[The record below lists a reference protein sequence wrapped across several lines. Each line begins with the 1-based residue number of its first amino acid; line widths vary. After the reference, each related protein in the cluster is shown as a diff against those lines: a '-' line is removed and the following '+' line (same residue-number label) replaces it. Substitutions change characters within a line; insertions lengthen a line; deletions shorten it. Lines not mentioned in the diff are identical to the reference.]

1 MATTDKTKIRFN
13 SETLSQISE
22 EFIAT
27 RKDLSEVEVV
37 VDKVNDIDPLIIIR
51 AVNSSTTPDVA
62 TLCDIAEKLFDGSTI
77 EFYHGENRIKG
88 FVYAKGNGNRLTL
101 LFKDES
107 YLLDKLLDVTY
118 AILLKKS
125 TPQ

>member
-13 SETLSQISE
+13 NETLSQISE

-51 AVNSSTTPDVA
+51 AVNSSTTPDVT

>member
-1 MATTDKTKIRFN
+1 MAADKTKIRFN
-13 SETLSQISE
+13 SETLSKISE

-37 VDKVNDIDPLIIIR
+37 VDKVNDLDPLIIIR

-88 FVYAKGNGNRLTL
+88 FVYARGNSNKLAL
-101 LFKDES
+101 LFKEDS

>member
-13 SETLSQISE
+13 NETLSQISE

-88 FVYAKGNGNRLTL
+88 FVYARGNSNKLTL

>member
-1 MATTDKTKIRFN
+1 MAADKTKIRFN

-37 VDKVNDIDPLIIIR
+37 VDKINDIDPLITIR

-88 FVYAKGNGNRLTL
+88 FVYAKGNGNRLSL

>member
-1 MATTDKTKIRFN
+1 MAADKTKIRFN

-51 AVNSSTTPDVA
+51 AVNSSTTPDVT

-88 FVYAKGNGNRLTL
+88 FVYAKGNGNRLSL

>member
-1 MATTDKTKIRFN
+1 MAADKTKIRFN

-27 RKDLSEVEVV
+27 RKGLSEVEVV
-37 VDKVNDIDPLIIIR
+37 VDKVNDIDPLITIR
-51 AVNSSTTPDVA
+51 AVNSGATPDVA

-88 FVYAKGNGNRLTL
+88 FVYAKGNGNRLSL

>member
-1 MATTDKTKIRFN
+1 MAADKTKIRFN

-88 FVYAKGNGNRLTL
+88 FVYAKGNGNRLSL

>member
-1 MATTDKTKIRFN
+1 MAADKTKIRFN

-37 VDKVNDIDPLIIIR
+37 VDKVNDIDPLITIR
-51 AVNSSTTPDVA
+51 AVNSNATPDVA

-88 FVYAKGNGNRLTL
+88 FVYAKGNGNRLSL
-101 LFKDES
+101 RVKDES

>member
-1 MATTDKTKIRFN
+1 MAADKTKIRFN

-51 AVNSSTTPDVA
+51 AVNSRATPDVA

-88 FVYAKGNGNRLTL
+88 FVYAKGNGNRLSL

>member
-88 FVYAKGNGNRLTL
+88 FVYAKGNGNRLSL

>member
-1 MATTDKTKIRFN
+1 MAADKTKIRFN

-27 RKDLSEVEVV
+27 RKGLSEVEVV
-37 VDKVNDIDPLIIIR
+37 VDKVNDIDPLITIR

-88 FVYAKGNGNRLTL
+88 FVYAKGNGNRLSL

>member
-1 MATTDKTKIRFN
+1 MAADKTKIRFN

>member
-1 MATTDKTKIRFN
+1 MAADKTKIRFN

-37 VDKVNDIDPLIIIR
+37 VDKVNDLDPLIIIR

-88 FVYAKGNGNRLTL
+88 FVYAKGNGNRLSL
-101 LFKDES
+101 LFKEDS

>member
-1 MATTDKTKIRFN
+1 MATDKTKIRFN

-37 VDKVNDIDPLIIIR
+37 VDKVNDIDPLITIR
-51 AVNSSTTPDVA
+51 AVNSSSTPDVA

-88 FVYAKGNGNRLTL
+88 FVYAKGNGNRLSL

>member
-1 MATTDKTKIRFN
+1 MATTDKTKIHFN

-37 VDKVNDIDPLIIIR
+37 VDKVNDIDPLITIR

-88 FVYAKGNGNRLTL
+88 FVYAKGNGNRLNL

>member
-1 MATTDKTKIRFN
+1 MAADKTKIRFN

-27 RKDLSEVEVV
+27 RKDLSEVEVA
-37 VDKVNDIDPLIIIR
+37 VDKVNDIDPLITIR

-88 FVYAKGNGNRLTL
+88 FVYAKGNGNRLSL

>member
-1 MATTDKTKIRFN
+1 MATDKTKIRFN

-37 VDKVNDIDPLIIIR
+37 VDKVNDIDPLITIR

-88 FVYAKGNGNRLTL
+88 FVYAKGNGNRLSL

>member
-1 MATTDKTKIRFN
+1 MAADKTKIRFN

-37 VDKVNDIDPLIIIR
+37 VDKVNDIDPLITIR

-88 FVYAKGNGNRLTL
+88 FVYAKGNGNRLSL

>member
-1 MATTDKTKIRFN
+1 MATDKTKIRFN

-88 FVYAKGNGNRLTL
+88 FVYAKGNGNRLSL

>member
-1 MATTDKTKIRFN
+1 MASDKTKIRFN

-22 EFIAT
+22 EFTAT
-27 RKDLSEVEVV
+27 RKELSEVEVV
-37 VDKVNDIDPLIIIR
+37 VDKVNDIDPLITIR
-51 AVNSSTTPDVA
+51 AVNSNATPDVA

-88 FVYAKGNGNRLTL
+88 FVYAKGNGNRLSL

-107 YLLDKLLDVTY
+107 YLLDKLVDVTD

>member
-1 MATTDKTKIRFN
+1 MAADKTKIRFN

-37 VDKVNDIDPLIIIR
+37 VDKVNDLDPLIIIR

-88 FVYAKGNGNRLTL
+88 FVYARGNSNKLAL
-101 LFKDES
+101 LFKEDS

>member
-1 MATTDKTKIRFN
+1 MAADKTKIRFN

-37 VDKVNDIDPLIIIR
+37 VDKVNDIDPLITIR

-88 FVYAKGNGNRLTL
+88 FVYAKGNGNRLNL

>member
-1 MATTDKTKIRFN
+1 MAADKTKIRFN
-13 SETLSQISE
+13 SETLSKISE

-37 VDKVNDIDPLIIIR
+37 VDKINDLDPLIIIR

-88 FVYAKGNGNRLTL
+88 FVYARGNSNKLAL
-101 LFKDES
+101 LFKEDS

>member
-1 MATTDKTKIRFN
+1 MPADKTKIRFN

-37 VDKVNDIDPLIIIR
+37 VDKVNDIDPLITIR
-51 AVNSSTTPDVA
+51 AVNSNATPDVA

-88 FVYAKGNGNRLTL
+88 FVYATGNGNRLSL

>member
-1 MATTDKTKIRFN
+1 MAADKTKIRFN

-51 AVNSSTTPDVA
+51 AVNSNTTPDVA

>member
-1 MATTDKTKIRFN
+1 MAADKTKIRFN

-27 RKDLSEVEVV
+27 RKGLSEVEVV
-37 VDKVNDIDPLIIIR
+37 VDKVNDIDPLITIR
-51 AVNSSTTPDVA
+51 AVNSSSTPDVA

-88 FVYAKGNGNRLTL
+88 FVYAKGNGNRLSL

>member
-1 MATTDKTKIRFN
+1 MAADKTKIRFN

-88 FVYAKGNGNRLTL
+88 FVYARGNSNKLAL
-101 LFKDES
+101 LFKEDS

>member
-1 MATTDKTKIRFN
+1 MAADKTKIRFN
-13 SETLSQISE
+13 SEILSQISE

-37 VDKVNDIDPLIIIR
+37 VDKVNDIDPLITIR
-51 AVNSSTTPDVA
+51 AVNSSATPDVA

-88 FVYAKGNGNRLTL
+88 FVYAKGNGNRLSL

>member
-1 MATTDKTKIRFN
+1 MASDKTKIRFN

-37 VDKVNDIDPLIIIR
+37 VDKVNDIDPLITIR
-51 AVNSSTTPDVA
+51 AVNSSATPDVA

-88 FVYAKGNGNRLTL
+88 FVYAKGNGNRLSL